1 MTKSKCQH
9 VYTKPAVRKA
19 MSYVD
24 VVGGIDVYLTEN
36 RKCQHVYTKPA
47 VRKVKSY
54 VDMVGGVDDVEHLQT
69 ADAAQGSEVT
79 QAAVVPGNR
88 GVAQLHTAA
97 AAASHTFTSQSER
110 ETQGRK
116 CFI

>member
-1 MTKSKCQH
+1 M
-9 VYTKPAVRKA
+9 
-19 MSYVD
+19 
-24 VVGGIDVYLTEN
+24 TEN

-47 VRKVKSY
+47 VRKAKSY
-54 VDMVGGVDDVEHLQT
+54 VDVVGGIDDVEHLQA

-97 AAASHTFTSQSER
+97 AAASHTTVRER
-110 ETQGRK
+110 NKEGRK
-116 CFI
+116 EMFYLTMHSTHFIYGFVASHIW